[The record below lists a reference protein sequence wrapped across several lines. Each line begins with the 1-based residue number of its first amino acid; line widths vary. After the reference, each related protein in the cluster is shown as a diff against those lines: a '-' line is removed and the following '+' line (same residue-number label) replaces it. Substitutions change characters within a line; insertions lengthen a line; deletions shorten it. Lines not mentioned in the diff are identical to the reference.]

1 MWRLERAKGRL
12 LAMARQSMNLRRFP
26 SIPIVSWLA
35 IPALLAGA
43 VGAASDPPDNWAFS
57 LRWENDTFS
66 GTDRFYTDGISLAL
80 FRLGPR
86 WLQEW
91 CDRRGWE
98 SDLTALSWE
107 AGQIMVTPSDTQRV
121 IPDPRDR
128 PYAGLLY
135 AAASLHWARGP
146 AYHGLKVISGV
157 VGPWSLAEDT
167 QKWVHKRVGSGIP
180 QGWGSQLHNEPI
192 LNLVYEHRRK
202 YRLWGEAQGF
212 ALEALPVGNL
222 MLGNVLTQVQLGGQV
237 RVGYRIPD
245 DFGTTLMRGMVHLPP
260 PRSSRTEQ
268 APPRW
273 GAYVFGGLNG
283 NAVARNITLD
293 GNTWK
298 DSPSVDKEWWVP
310 AAEVGAVGYLGRFQ
324 CAFAYVFWGREFKG
338 QPDFSEFGA
347 LTLTWRF

>member
-1 MWRLERAKGRL
+1 MNRLSMSVLTAGLSLRL
-12 LAMARQSMNLRRFP
+12 GCVGSEP
-26 SIPIVSWLA
+26 PPG
-35 IPALLAGA
+35 PAGPT
-43 VGAASDPPDNWAFS
+43 PPTDADWAFS
-57 LRWENDTFS
+57 LRWENDTFA

-80 FRLGPR
+80 FRTEPPWLRR
-86 WLQEW
+86 W
-91 CDRRGWE
+91 WE
-98 SDLTALSWE
+98 DHWSTPDQVAWSVE
-107 AGQIMVTPSDTQRV
+107 VGQIMVTPADTQRA

-135 AAASLHWARGP
+135 VSWSVHVQKGP
-146 AYHGLKVISGV
+146 GYHGLKLISGV

-202 YRLWGEAQGF
+202 YRIWGEPDH
-212 ALEALPVGNL
+212 LSVEVLPLANV
-222 MLGNVLTQVQLGGQV
+222 MLGNVLTQGQLGSQL
-237 RVGYRIPD
+237 RLGYRIPS

-260 PRSSRTEQ
+260 PES
-268 APPRW
+268 PPRDAPSHGQW
-273 GAYVFGGLNG
+273 GAYIFGGVNG
-283 NAVARNITLD
+283 NFVARNITLD

-310 AAEVGAVGYLGRFQ
+310 AAEAGAVLWVGRFQ
-324 CAFAYVFWGREFKG
+324 GAFTYVFWGREFEG
-338 QPDFSEFGA
+338 QQDYSEFGA